1 MAETTLSSVRVYH
14 STRSFQTIIQTMTQI
29 TKSRETVGAPAC
41 KSYNLRADCLGCEAT
56 KIGQARGRPACHTV
70 SDNLSHA

>member
-1 MAETTLSSVRVYH
+1 
-14 STRSFQTIIQTMTQI
+14 MTQI